1 MGVSNTD
8 LNRGQLV
15 YYIIYLYLSYICIC
29 LICVFVLYVYLS
41 YMCICLICVFVTFVA
56 PDMSR
61 LENLSLVFF
70 FWFVELS
77 LSLRLV
83 YVYVYVC
90 LNICMSQACV
100 KQETAPQFV
109 SVYVYV
115 CVFVHRLCLLRVQA
129 CFQLMAVADTY

>member
-15 YYIIYLYLSYICIC
+15 SVLYLYLSYMCIC

-70 FWFVELS
+70 FGLLNS
-77 LSLRLV
+77 
-83 YVYVYVC
+83 VC
-90 LNICMSQACV
+90 HYGLCMYMCMCV
-100 KQETAPQFV
+100 
-109 SVYVYV
+109 
-115 CVFVHRLCLLRVQA
+115 
-129 CFQLMAVADTY
+129 